1 MIISIKDYYLKLLT
15 LFLLYTYND
24 PLAIN
29 KAIKFKVHIGY
40 VWFLESLKEYKR
52 EKKKGG
58 KRKRKEQLKKKKR
71 I

>member
-40 VWFLESLKEYKR
+40 VWFLENLKENTR
-52 EKKKGG
+52 GKK
-58 KRKRKEQLKKKKR
+58 
-71 I
+71 

>member
-24 PLAIN
+24 LLAIN

-40 VWFLESLKEYKR
+40 VWFLENLKENIR
-52 EKKKGG
+52 EKKQEGNV
-58 KRKRKEQLKKKKR
+58 KEKNN
-71 I
+71 

>member
-24 PLAIN
+24 LLAIN

-40 VWFLESLKEYKR
+40 VWFLENLKENIR
-52 EKKKGG
+52 EKK
-58 KRKRKEQLKKKKR
+58 
-71 I
+71 